1 MGTLYYLVNFSVNMK
16 LSYKQII
23 SKIDFKKRGER
34 MSSLLYCSNFKINKA
49 RRFHKQQFYFLL

>member
-1 MGTLYYLVNFSVNMK
+1 MGTLNLLVNFSVNMK

-23 SKIDFKKRGER
+23 FKIDFKKRGER

-49 RRFHKQQFYFLL
+49 CRFHKQ